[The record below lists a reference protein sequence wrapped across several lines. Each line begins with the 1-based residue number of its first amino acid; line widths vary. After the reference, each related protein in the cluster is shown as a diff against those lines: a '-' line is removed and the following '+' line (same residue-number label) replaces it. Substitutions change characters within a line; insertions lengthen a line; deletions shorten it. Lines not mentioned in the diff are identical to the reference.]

1 MTGLPPS
8 TLRRL
13 KSLPQQTS
21 TWEGDKRPLSP
32 DLMDGLESGTQES
45 GECIVWVDRSSPSV
59 RAMDIVP
66 APSGM
71 EATVRVLLQAME
83 HPNSGL
89 PPARP
94 TKLLVKNREL
104 QLFLRGVL
112 KDLDIKVDYSA
123 SLPLC
128 DDLFEHVLATA
139 DSLASPLPPAIEA
152 AMKQSAEL
160 ILADEPWAVL
170 DETQILA
177 VELNHSD
184 VETLYVSTLGMAGID
199 AGLLMYRSADSLR
212 QFRQK
217 VLDLDSTEATLQSA
231 FLDQDCFFL
240 NFRPEEGEFE
250 TSFLESEAL
259 VPEFGCIHPLEGMR
273 HHLYEE
279 EGGAIILA
287 LTALH
292 RFFKKHKRVLD
303 SPTFPELNSR
313 FRVPNP
319 LNPEDKVTIRVSTQ
333 IKFALEL
340 AQMTSEE
347 ETRLPLVLDDIT
359 PEKMAYSLGWM
370 PEAVWEIARVK
381 AKVHQLAS
389 ADFELD
395 GDEFPV
401 FSIQTTRPQAK
412 TMLEAIEAAG
422 GAKSICWVAGVAP
435 DSFEEYDICMLETGN
450 GHMHV
455 LAEFAAN
462 DPKHIQAKRQW
473 EQRCKK
479 AKGFCGLIVAMGLSG
494 AKGANQSLKNLMGF
508 YELPSTTA
516 EAQGLGTL
524 IGPAPMR

>member
-1 MTGLPPS
+1 MTGLTPS

-13 KSLPQQTS
+13 KSLPQITS
-21 TWEGDKRPLSP
+21 TWEGDKRPFSP
-32 DLMDGLESGTQES
+32 NLTDGLDFGTQPS

-59 RAMDIVP
+59 RAMDIVA

-71 EATVRVLLQAME
+71 KGAVRVLLQAME

-94 TKLLVKNREL
+94 TKLLVSNREL

-128 DDLFEHVLATA
+128 DDLFEHLRATA
-139 DSLASPLPPAIEA
+139 DTLASPLPPALET
-152 AMKQSAEL
+152 AMLESADR

-170 DETQILA
+170 DETKILA

-184 VETLYVSTLGMAGID
+184 VETLYISTLGMAGID
-199 AGLLMYRSADSLR
+199 AGFLMYRSADSLR
-212 QFRQK
+212 QFRQQ
-217 VLDLDSTEATLQSA
+217 VLDPDSTEATLQSA

-250 TSFLESEAL
+250 TSFQESEAL

-279 EGGAIILA
+279 EGAALILA

-303 SPTFPELNSR
+303 SPTFPELSSR

-319 LNPEDKVTIRVSTQ
+319 LNPEEKVSIRVSTQ
-333 IKFALEL
+333 LELALEL
-340 AQMTSEE
+340 ARMSSEE
-347 ETRLPLVLDDIT
+347 ETGIPMVLDDIT

-370 PEAVWEIARVK
+370 PETVWEIARVK
-381 AKVHQLAS
+381 AKVRQQAS

-412 TMLEAIEAAG
+412 TMLAAIEAAG

-435 DSFEEYDICMLETGN
+435 DSLEEYDICMLETGN

-455 LAEFAAN
+455 LAEFAAK
-462 DPKHIQAKRQW
+462 DPKHIRAKRQW
-473 EQRCKK
+473 KQRCNK
-479 AKGFCGLIVAMGLSG
+479 AGGFCGLIVAMGLSG
-494 AKGANQSLKNLMGF
+494 AKGPSLSLKNIMAF

-516 EAQGLGTL
+516 EARGLGTL